1 MVKEGDGNMSK
12 DLLFEGNW
20 VKIIIQEQKV
30 YGWYIFPPPHSSS
43 KKQLNKES
51 LDWGRERAPLLCK
64 GVTNIHF
71 LAL

>member
-1 MVKEGDGNMSK
+1 MSK

-51 LDWGRERAPLLCK
+51 LDWGRERALVSETLFPRGCTTSVSL
-64 GVTNIHF
+64 N
-71 LAL
+71 